1 MSIKLR
7 SVSKS
12 LREKE
17 ILSRVTFDI
26 SDGEILIIKGK
37 DEEAKTTLLN
47 ILDGVSP
54 ISNGS
59 ITISGYDISE
69 MKRKERAVF
78 FRNTIGFVPEGTYLQ
93 PNLNVRGNL
102 SLPGVFAGLNK
113 RENESRIRRVS
124 KRFGFSKESLKQK
137 VSVLSFADKKNLCVA
152 RACFMNPNIILA
164 DKLTDELENENAEI
178 IMQKILDFAKETGAT
193 IIIASNDNRIE
204 QYATKVVTLK
214 SGKIVETE
222 EEK

>member
-69 MKRKERAVF
+69 M
-78 FRNTIGFVPEGTYLQ
+78 
-93 PNLNVRGNL
+93 
-102 SLPGVFAGLNK
+102 
-113 RENESRIRRVS
+113 
-124 KRFGFSKESLKQK
+124 
-137 VSVLSFADKKNLCVA
+137 
-152 RACFMNPNIILA
+152 
-164 DKLTDELENENAEI
+164 
-178 IMQKILDFAKETGAT
+178 
-193 IIIASNDNRIE
+193 
-204 QYATKVVTLK
+204 
-214 SGKIVETE
+214 
-222 EEK
+222 